1 MTVPIGE
8 PSGTMLLDAHRV
20 PTSQLFRGILVN
32 LPANHV
38 TVGWLLARLG
48 ARSFGIILLMLGL
61 IAMLPGVGIIGGLL
75 ILGLGFQ
82 MAQAHELPALPR
94 FITFRNL
101 HTARV
106 KRLVARTI
114 PFMVSLEKFVRPRW
128 RTPFVATKRFIGLV
142 VLLLGVTLF
151 LPIPLSNIIPGA
163 LVMLLAFAYLEED
176 GILLCIA
183 LGGAVL
189 SLVMTALEAWGALRG
204 VSFLLHL

>member
-1 MTVPIGE
+1 
-8 PSGTMLLDAHRV
+8 
-20 PTSQLFRGILVN
+20 
-32 LPANHV
+32 
-38 TVGWLLARLG
+38 
-48 ARSFGIILLMLGL
+48 
-61 IAMLPGVGIIGGLL
+61 
-75 ILGLGFQ
+75 
-82 MAQAHELPALPR
+82 
-94 FITFRNL
+94 
-101 HTARV
+101 
-106 KRLVARTI
+106 
-114 PFMVSLEKFVRPRW
+114 MVSLEKFVRPRW